1 MWRSQPVLLH
11 LSLPVVLQQAF
22 LFKFGDVNK
31 VVSVSFE
38 MVLWIFTLILK
49 LRYTFLDK
57 VLLNPFLIS
66 ASFCYW
72 YPSAWLGLLRPLFW
86 FSVVVWIA
94 SVGTVLILLVRFS
107 SSVASLLPTGH
118 GCCSCYFCTSAYAL
132 VCLVWQLLLFGVCRL
147 IARSFTEQC
156 VLALHIL
163 LVEIP
168 HSAVFRP

>member
-72 YPSAWLGLLRPLFW
+72 YPSAWLGCFNPVPCFDFPLW
-86 FSVVVWIA
+86 FE
-94 SVGTVLILLVRFS
+94 
-107 SSVASLLPTGH
+107 
-118 GCCSCYFCTSAYAL
+118 
-132 VCLVWQLLLFGVCRL
+132 LLL
-147 IARSFTEQC
+147 
-156 VLALHIL
+156 
-163 LVEIP
+163 
-168 HSAVFRP
+168 